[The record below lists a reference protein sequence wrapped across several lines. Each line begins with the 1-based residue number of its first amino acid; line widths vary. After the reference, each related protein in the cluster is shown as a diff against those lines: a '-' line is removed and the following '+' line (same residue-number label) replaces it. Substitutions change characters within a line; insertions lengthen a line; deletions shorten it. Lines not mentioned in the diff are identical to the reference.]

1 MSQRDGFTSGFLVGT
16 ILGGIAGGVVG
27 ALFAAKQTSETEE
40 SEQSLINPS
49 LSESKPRFSRR
60 RQFSESDS
68 IETSRRSLEDKIAQ
82 LNTAIDE
89 VRLSLGNVN
98 GNAVETDQER
108 SRSIES

>member
-1 MSQRDGFTSGFLVGT
+1 MSQRDGFTSGFLLGT

-27 ALFAAKQTSETEE
+27 ALFAAKQTSEAEE
-40 SEQSLINPS
+40 SEQSLINPT
-49 LSESKPRFSRR
+49 LSESKPRKSRR
-60 RQFSESDS
+60 RQLSESDS

-98 GNAVETDQER
+98 GNAIEIDPER
-108 SRSIES
+108 SRGIES